1 MDRYILS
8 VIIIS
13 AAITFVL
20 RALPFIA
27 FAKRPMPA
35 RLVRLGR
42 VLPPAIMAVLIVYCL
57 KDGIS
62 EPLSVGVAELVAVAA
77 TAVVYKLRHNT
88 FVGIA
93 VGTAVYML
101 LIRIF

>member
-27 FAKRPMPA
+27 FAKRPMPP

-62 EPLSVGVAELVAVAA
+62 NPLSVGAPSLVAVVA
-77 TAVVYKLRHNT
+77 TAAAYKLKHNT
-88 FVGIA
+88 FAGII

>member
-8 VIIIS
+8 AIIIS
-13 AAITFVL
+13 AVITFLL

-27 FAKRPMPA
+27 FAKRPMPE
-35 RLVRLGR
+35 RLTRLGR

-57 KDGIS
+57 KDGIAAQVA
-62 EPLSVGVAELVAVAA
+62 VGVPELIAALA
-77 TAVVYKLRHNT
+77 TAIAYKLRHNT
-88 FVGIA
+88 FAGIV

>member
-8 VIIIS
+8 AIIIS
-13 AAITFVL
+13 AVITFVL

-27 FAKRPMPA
+27 FAKRPMSV
-35 RLVRLGR
+35 RLTRLGR

-57 KDGIS
+57 KDGIAA
-62 EPLSVGVAELVAVAA
+62 PIAVGVPELIAVLA
-77 TAVVYKLRHNT
+77 TAVAYKLRHNT
-88 FVGIA
+88 FAGIV